1 MDNHESVG
9 RKRAPR
15 TIELPVSFSG
25 TGHGRLNIDLIHT
38 KASKLPP
45 PPNDPDQGSIAL
57 KLAMKL
63 WNSSHLIQ
71 DVWESIQPILTALA
85 PAAHHGEKRLQ
96 PPRAA
101 A

>member
-1 MDNHESVG
+1 MGNHADGSRKRPPRNIELSVG
-9 RKRAPR
+9 
-15 TIELPVSFSG
+15 FSG
-25 TGHGRLNIDLIHT
+25 SMSGDLNIDLIHT

-45 PPNDPDQGSIAL
+45 SNDPDQGGIAL

-63 WNSSHLIQ
+63 LNRSHLIQ
-71 DVWESIQPILTALA
+71 DVWEGILPILTALA

-96 PPRAA
+96 PQRAA